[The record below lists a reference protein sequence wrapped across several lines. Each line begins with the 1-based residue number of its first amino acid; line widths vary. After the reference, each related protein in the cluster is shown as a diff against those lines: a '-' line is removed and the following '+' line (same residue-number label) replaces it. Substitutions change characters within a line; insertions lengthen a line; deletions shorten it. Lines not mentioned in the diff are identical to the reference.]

1 MTRSHAIARPGLYG
15 VGVGPGDPK
24 WMTVRAVEV
33 LQEADVVVLPHSARS
48 AESRVAAVV
57 ASVVD
62 ATRQRVL
69 SLAFTTAG
77 GRHAAEQS
85 REAIYQ
91 AVAGELDAGKA
102 VAFPLIGDP
111 LTYGSFGYL
120 LTRVHERLPSVPVEV
135 VPGVTAFAAAA
146 AAIGRPLVSGGDR
159 LAVLPAVYDSDLA
172 MLRETLG
179 AFETVVLLKVYRCVD
194 AVIALLDTLELT
206 GGAYYAAHIGMAEE
220 EFVRDVRTLRGRN
233 LPYLSL
239 LVVQRTATE
248 TQE

>member
-1 MTRSHAIARPGLYG
+1 MTLSYAISRPGLYG

-24 WMTVRAVEV
+24 WMTVRAVEI
-33 LQEADVVVLPHSARS
+33 LQAADVVVLPQSERS

-91 AVAGELDAGKA
+91 AVVGELDAGKA

-135 VPGVTAFAAAA
+135 VPAFAAAA

-159 LAVLPAVYDSDLA
+159 LAVLPAVYDGDLA

-194 AVIALLDTLELT
+194 AVIALLDTLGLT

-220 EFVRDVRTLRGRN
+220 EFVRDVRILRGRD

-239 LVVQRTATE
+239 LVVQRTAAE
-248 TQE
+248 TRE